1 MKYPRGVTRA
11 FLVGWAV
18 WLLVFLV
25 ALPLYIVGEA
35 FECFWVI
42 DRSVFQVCFDAHT
55 FAAVYTQM
63 LHHWSLVIG
72 ALVGVPAAVYGL
84 ICGMIATIRWLI
96 GGFRNPIRQV
106 PTLSKETPMNP
117 EPPTPPSHD
126 SQLKESV
133 PLQQQGSQS
142 DHPQL
147 REAARRPNTWLK
159 LCARLALLVIA
170 IVTSFAFY
178 FTIYLPRERGAR
190 LEAERHEQLAAD
202 QRERARLETQRQAEE
217 ALYERLSRGRAWKT
231 IHPYT
236 DVNVALSTSWR
247 NGLLYYR
254 LTFWPDVV
262 RFRIPSDSC
271 PPGANSPLCFQM
283 GLTVRPSHEIIVDLL
298 DSSGFRVK
306 EVYIPAIALYHMQ
319 QKFEANESFPF
330 PRSDY
335 VRIDDWNL
343 RWTLR

>member
-1 MKYPRGVTRA
+1 MKYHRGLTRA
-11 FLVGWAV
+11 FLAGWAV
-18 WLLVFLV
+18 WMLVVLV

-42 DRSVFQVCFDAHT
+42 DRSVFRVCFDTHT
-55 FAAVYTQM
+55 FAAVYMQM
-63 LHHWSLVIG
+63 LHLWPYVIG
-72 ALVGVPAAVYGL
+72 ALVGVPVSVYGL
-84 ICGMIATIRWLI
+84 ICGMIVTIRWLI

-106 PTLSKETPMNP
+106 PILRKETHMNP
-117 EPPTPPSHD
+117 EPTTSPSND

-142 DHPQL
+142 EHPQL
-147 REAARRPNTWLK
+147 REAARRPDTWLK
-159 LCARLALLVIA
+159 LCARLALLVIV

-190 LEAERHEQLAAD
+190 LEAERQERLAAD
-202 QRERARLETQRQAEE
+202 QREQARLQAQWQAEE
-217 ALYERLSRGRAWKT
+217 ALDERLSRGRTWTT

-236 DVNVALSTSWR
+236 DVNVSLSTSWR

-254 LTFWPDVV
+254 LTFWPDVIK
-262 RFRIPSDSC
+262 FRINVDSC
-271 PPGANSPLCFQM
+271 PPGTKNPLCFEM

-298 DSSGFRVK
+298 DSSGFKVK

-319 QKFEANESFPF
+319 QRFEANESFPF

-335 VRIDDWNL
+335 LRIDGWNL